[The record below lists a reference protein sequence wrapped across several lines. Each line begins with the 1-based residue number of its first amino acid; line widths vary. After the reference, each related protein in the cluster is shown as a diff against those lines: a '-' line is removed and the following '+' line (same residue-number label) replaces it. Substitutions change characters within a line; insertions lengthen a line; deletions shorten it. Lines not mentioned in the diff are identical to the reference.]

1 MKVMTR
7 KVIGILLAALLYSPV
22 VTSHPAREDDPRKK
36 ALTVLETRCNTC
48 HKVANPRKVFT
59 STSMET
65 YATQIY
71 RQVFIKRRM
80 PKGDKLTIEE
90 EQALR
95 QWIDALKK

>member
-1 MKVMTR
+1 MKVATR
-7 KVIGILLAALLYSPV
+7 KAIGILLVALLYCPGV
-22 VTSHPAREDDPRKK
+22 VSHPATEDDPRKK

-59 STSMET
+59 NTSMET

-71 RQVFIKRRM
+71 RQVFIKQRM

-90 EQALR
+90 EQALK
-95 QWIDALKK
+95 QWIEALRK